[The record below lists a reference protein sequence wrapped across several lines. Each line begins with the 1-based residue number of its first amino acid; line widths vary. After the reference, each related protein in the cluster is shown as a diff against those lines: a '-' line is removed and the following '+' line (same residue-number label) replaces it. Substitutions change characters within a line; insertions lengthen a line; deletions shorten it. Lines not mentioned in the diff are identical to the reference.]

1 MTSDIRNLRPGCLIT
16 GVGGFLG
23 SYLAEFLVDQG
34 LSVYGIVRED
44 SQDLADIRDKLSLYT
59 CDVLDK
65 GRLEALV
72 QQISPDVV
80 FHLAAQS
87 VPVVSWREPE
97 ATFEVNVF
105 GTLNL
110 LEAVRQASPSATV
123 LVAGSSVE
131 YGYVSPEE
139 VPIKEDRALTPASPY
154 GVSKVAAGMLAKL
167 YAEAHGL
174 KVVRTRP
181 FIVIGPG
188 KVADVM
194 SDFSKGIAAIER
206 GRRASLKVGNLEAV
220 RDFLD
225 VEDATRALWLL
236 AERGVP
242 GEVYNICSGVGYS
255 IQQVLDRLISMAD
268 APVSVESDPARMRP
282 ADEPVLIG
290 DNSRLK
296 ALGWEPEVPIDR
308 SLGNILDAWR
318 AKS

>member
-1 MTSDIRNLRPGCLIT
+1 MRPRYLIT
-16 GVGGFLG
+16 GISGFLG
-23 SYLAEFLVDQG
+23 SHLAEFLSGQG
-34 LSVYGIVRED
+34 LSVHGTVREASRGSD
-44 SQDLADIRDKLSLYT
+44 GIEDKLGVYA
-59 CDVLDK
+59 CDILDK
-65 GRLEALV
+65 GGLEAV
-72 QQISPDVV
+72 VREIKPDVV

-97 ATFEVNVF
+97 ATFEVNVL

-110 LEAVRQASPSATV
+110 LEAIRQASPKSTV
-123 LVAGSSVE
+123 VVAGSCVE
-131 YGYVSPEE
+131 YGYISPEE
-139 VPIKEDRALTPASPY
+139 VPIKEDRALSPASPY
-154 GVSKVAAGMLAKL
+154 AVSKVAAGMLSKL
-167 YAEAHGL
+167 YAETHQL

-194 SDFSKGIAAIER
+194 SDFSKGIVAVER

-225 VEDATRALWLL
+225 IEDATRALWTL
-236 AERGVP
+236 AERGIP

-255 IQQVLDRLISMAD
+255 IQQVLDRLISLAD
-268 APVSVESDPARMRP
+268 SPVPVERDAARMRP

-296 ALGWEPEVPIDR
+296 ALGWEPEVPLDR

-318 AKS
+318 TKS

>member
-1 MTSDIRNLRPGCLIT
+1 M
-16 GVGGFLG
+16 G
-23 SYLAEFLVDQG
+23 SSLAEFLIEQG
-34 LSVYGIVRED
+34 LSVRGTVRDGSHE
-44 SQDLADIRDKLSLYT
+44 LGDIKDKLGLYA
-59 CDVLDK
+59 CDILDR
-65 GRLEALV
+65 GRLEEVVRESA
-72 QQISPDVV
+72 PDMV

-105 GTLNL
+105 GSLNL
-110 LEAVRQASPSATV
+110 LEAVRKASPSATV
-123 LVAGSSVE
+123 VVAGSCVE
-131 YGYVSPEE
+131 YGYISPEE
-139 VPIKEDRALTPASPY
+139 APIREDRTLSPASPY
-154 GVSKVAAGMLAKL
+154 AVSKVAAGMLAKL
-167 YAEAHGL
+167 YADTHGL

-194 SDFSKGIAAIER
+194 SDFSKGIVSVER
-206 GRRASLKVGNLEAV
+206 GRQTSLRVGNLDAV

-225 VEDATRALWLL
+225 VEDATRAFWTL
-236 AERGVP
+236 AEKGVP
-242 GEVYNICSGVGYS
+242 GEVYNLCSGTGYS
-255 IQQVLDRLISMAD
+255 IRQVLDRLISMAD
-268 APVSVESDPARMRP
+268 SPVPVEQDPARMRP

-296 ALGWEPEVPIDR
+296 ALGWKPEIPLDR